1 MILHL
6 VIILKTYVSEF
17 LHIIYY
23 LLFHSQLEVWTF
35 LWIVVEIMTIQ
46 RWFKAFLIKSGRR
59 SNYNVL
65 FLTWKLVDSRW
76 LNTMKCLFIGAMN
89 IMKIISWSA
98 LLDIMDVILKTL
110 INESVFLGIFTESA
124 LSNWHRCTWVFNSG
138 ILRNRQSYF
147 HTILRR
153 LLIFILTNFFYTV

>member
-6 VIILKTYVSEF
+6 IVILKIYVSEF

-23 LLFHSQLEVWTF
+23 LLFHAQLEVWTF

-46 RWFKAFLIKSGRR
+46 RWFKAFLGKSGRR
-59 SNYNVL
+59 CNYIVF
-65 FLTWKLVDSRW
+65 FLTWKLVGSRW

-89 IMKIISWSA
+89 IMNIISWFA
-98 LLDIMDVILKTL
+98 LLDIMDVILKAL
-110 INESVFLGIFTESA
+110 INESVFLCIFTESA
-124 LSNWHRCTWVFNSG
+124 LSNWHRCTWVFNSW

-153 LLIFILTNFFYTV
+153 LLIFTWTHFFYTV